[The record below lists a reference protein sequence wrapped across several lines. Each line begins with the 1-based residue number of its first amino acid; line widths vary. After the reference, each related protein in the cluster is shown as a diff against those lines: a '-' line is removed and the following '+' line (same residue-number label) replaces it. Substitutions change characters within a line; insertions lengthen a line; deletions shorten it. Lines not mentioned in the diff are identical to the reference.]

1 MLDDWC
7 PTCQTRHEGKVPC
20 PGPLAPTG
28 PARDGWRITVKTNR
42 GPESY
47 GVQVAPADRR
57 WLAWIVTYP
66 WTCWLY
72 PGSEESLKFLGDS
85 PQDAEGQ
92 AIEHIREHVHRKG
105 YTPVE
110 PVSPAKPLSMERVRT
125 ASIEEITPAH
135 GGEDA
140 GPTATAIRRKLCS
153 LPVRFGHNTHS
164 RSASVENVSERGLFV
179 NTDDPLEIGSVIR
192 LKVELD
198 SRSIPLRGV
207 VVWSRIE
214 TEEGRPNGMGVR
226 LNRPP
231 ALYISYVR
239 LLGVKS

>member
-20 PGPLAPTG
+20 PGPLVPTG
-28 PARDGWRITVKTNR
+28 PARDGWRVTVKTNR

-47 GVQVAPADRR
+47 GVQVAPVDRT
-57 WLAWIVTYP
+57 WLAWILTYP
-66 WTCWLY
+66 DSCWLY
-72 PGSEESLKFLGDS
+72 PGTGESLKFVGES
-85 PQDAEGQ
+85 PQEAEER
-92 AIEHIREHVHRKG
+92 AIEHIREHVRRKR
-105 YTPVE
+105 YTPAE
-110 PVSPAKPLSMERVRT
+110 PPALAKPGSMERVRS
-125 ASIEEITPAH
+125 ASIEQLSSP
-135 GGEDA
+135 DA
-140 GPTATAIRRKLCS
+140 GGPPARRKLCS

-164 RSASVENVSERGLFV
+164 RIANVENVSERGMFV
-179 NTDDPLEIGSVIR
+179 NTDDPLELGSVIR
-192 LKVELD
+192 LKVEMD

-207 VVWSRIE
+207 VVWSR
-214 TEEGRPNGMGVR
+214 TVKEEGRPNGMGVR